1 MLRLHVFNPGGV
13 TLREERLYLGGE
25 RTPHTLPVLCFVAEH
40 PRGLVV
46 FDAGLHAAFGTAPRR
61 YVGPLT
67 DLALPFRSRP
77 GMTLSAQMELHGLCS
92 ESVTHVVLSHLHF
105 DHTGDLRAFSRAQRY
120 VARQEWQAAQSRLS
134 RLRGYLRKEYAG
146 LPFTLLD
153 LSLRNGLTLE
163 QVSRDGYGVDL
174 MGDGSL
180 IVVPTFGHTPGHQ
193 SLLVFL
199 SYGAVLLAGDAVYAR
214 AGYARPAAQPCARSP
229 DVAWRTLMAVRALAK
244 GDPNALILPAHD
256 DSALRDLRRPDVLVH
271 DATTSRATSSG

>member
-1 MLRLHVFNPGGV
+1 MLRLHVFNTGWV

-25 RTPHTLPVLCFVAEH
+25 RTPRTLPVLCFVLEH

-46 FDAGLHAAFGTAPRR
+46 FDVGLHAAFGTAPRR
-61 YVGPLT
+61 YVRRLT

-77 GMTLSAQMELHGLCS
+77 GMTLSAQMQPRGLFP
-92 ESVTHVVLSHLHF
+92 ENVTHVVLSHLHH
-105 DHTGDLRAFSRAQRY
+105 DHCGDLSAFSNARRY

-134 RLRGYLRKEYAG
+134 RLRGYLRQEYAG

-153 LSLRNGLTLE
+153 LSLENGLTLE
-163 QVSRDGYGVDL
+163 QVSKDGYGMDL
-174 MGDGSL
+174 MRDGSL

-199 SYGAVLLAGDAVYAR
+199 PHGAVLLAGDAVYAHES
-214 AGYARPAAQPCARSP
+214 YARPAAQPGARSP
-229 DVAWRTLMAVRALAK
+229 DVAWRSLMGVRALAK

-256 DSALRDLRRPDVLVH
+256 DRALHDLERPDVMVH
-271 DATTSRATSSG
+271 DAPAC